1 MMKEALRSIYRV
13 VMTEDEAET
22 ALQDWCA
29 KAMRIQS
36 KPLQSMVKT
45 IQSHWD
51 GILGFWKYDGLTSAG
66 MEGFNNKVRTMI
78 RMAYG
83 YRDEEYMVL
92 KIYDLPNKRT
102 NDEL

>member
-1 MMKEALRSIYRV
+1 
-13 VMTEDEAET
+13 
-22 ALQDWCA
+22 
-29 KAMRIQS
+29 
-36 KPLQSMVKT
+36 
-45 IQSHWD
+45 
-51 GILGFWKYDGLTSAG
+51 

-102 NDEL
+102 NDGL